1 VLICGS
7 QEKMAFFLN
16 WDFGWFGQTKREE
29 MIHWLNELLRDA
41 GVHGDTRIYL
51 RTIILLLCSILISI
65 ILWWI
70 TTNVVGR
77 LIHRILRKSKTHWH
91 EHLKKNKFF
100 TALAHLVPVLFFE
113 IMVRT
118 VFIDFPVILSFL
130 LRMIDVTIVLISL
143 YIIIRFLNTLGD
155 VLLDKPKLNDKPV
168 ASYIQLSKI
177 VITILLIVLMV
188 SITFSIDPI
197 VIVTSMGALT
207 AILLL
212 IFKDTI
218 LGFVGSIQL
227 AANDMIRI
235 GDWITMEK
243 FGADGYVTEIN
254 LATIKIQNFD
264 KTITTIPTY
273 SFISDSFKNW
283 RGMLDSDGRRVMR
296 SINIKIQSVKF
307 CTPELLE
314 KLAEIEIIRNYI
326 NTKQAEIN
334 EYNEKNNIN
343 RQVLLNG
350 LNQTNLGIFRHYVTT
365 YLTTNPAINLGMDLM
380 VRQLEPTDRGV
391 PVQLYAFTINK
402 KWADYEAVMADIFD
416 HLLASV
422 EYFEL
427 EVFEQPAGSD
437 MRIIAKGID

>member
-1 VLICGS
+1 
-7 QEKMAFFLN
+7 MAFFLN

>member
-1 VLICGS
+1 
-7 QEKMAFFLN
+7 MAFFLN

-77 LIHRILRKSKTHWH
+77 VIHRILRKSKTHWH

-100 TALAHLVPVLFFE
+100 TALAHLVPLLFFE

-118 VFIDFPVILSFL
+118 VFIDFPIILSFL
-130 LRMIDVTIVLISL
+130 LRMIDVTIVFISL
-143 YIIIRFLNTLGD
+143 FIIIRFLNTLGD

-188 SITFSIDPI
+188 SIAFSIDPI

-334 EYNEKNNIN
+334 EYNEKNKIN

-380 VRQLEPTDRGV
+380 VRQLEPTDKGV
-391 PVQLYAFTINK
+391 PIQLYAFTINK
-402 KWADYEAVMADIFD
+402 KWADYEAIMADIFD

-422 EYFEL
+422 QYFEL

-437 MRIIAKGID
+437 MRNIAKGIH

>member
-1 VLICGS
+1 
-7 QEKMAFFLN
+7 MAFFLN
-16 WDFGWFGQTKREE
+16 WDFGWFGQTKREQ
-29 MIHWLNELLRDA
+29 MIHWMNELLRDV

-70 TTNVVGR
+70 ATNVVGR
-77 LIHRILRKSKTHWH
+77 LIHRIFRKSKTHWY

-100 TALAHLVPVLFFE
+100 TALAHLVPLLFFE

-188 SITFSIDPI
+188 SIAFSIDPI

-334 EYNEKNNIN
+334 EYNEKNKIN

-380 VRQLEPTDRGV
+380 VRQLEPTETGV

-416 HLLASV
+416 HLLAAV
-422 EYFEL
+422 QYFEL

-437 MRIIAKGID
+437 MRIIAKGMV

>member
-1 VLICGS
+1 
-7 QEKMAFFLN
+7 MAYFLN
-16 WDFGWFGQTKREE
+16 WDFGWFGQAKRDQV
-29 MIHWLNELLRDA
+29 INWSNDVLRDV
-41 GVHGDTRIYL
+41 GIHGDTRIYI
-51 RTIILLLCSILISI
+51 RTILLLLASVFICFL
-65 ILWWI
+65 LWWLTRNI
-70 TTNVVGR
+70 LGR
-77 LIHRILRKSKTHWH
+77 IIHRILRKSKTPWF
-91 EHLKKNKFF
+91 EYLKKNKFF
-100 TALAHLVPVLFFE
+100 RAFAHLVPLLFFE
-113 IMVRT
+113 IMIRT

-130 LRMIDVTIVLISL
+130 LRMINVTIVLISL

-188 SITFSIDPI
+188 SIAFSIDPI

-307 CTPELLE
+307 CTPELLH

-334 EYNEKNNIN
+334 EYNEKNNVN

-350 LNQTNLGIFRHYVTT
+350 LNQTNLGIFRHYVAT
-365 YLTTNPAINLGMDLM
+365 YLATNPAINQGMDLM
-380 VRQLEPTDRGV
+380 VRQLEPTDTGV

-416 HLLASV
+416 HLLAAV
-422 EYFEL
+422 QYFEL

>member
-1 VLICGS
+1 
-7 QEKMAFFLN
+7 MAFFLN
-16 WDFGWFGQTKREE
+16 WDFGWFEQTKREE

-41 GVHGDTRIYL
+41 GVHGDTRIYS
-51 RTIILLLCSILISI
+51 RTIILLLCSVLISI

-100 TALAHLVPVLFFE
+100 TALAHLVPLLFFE

-130 LRMIDVTIVLISL
+130 LRMIDVTIVLITL

-188 SITFSIDPI
+188 SIAFNIDPI

-365 YLTTNPAINLGMDLM
+365 YLNTNPAINSGMDLM
-380 VRQLEPTDRGV
+380 VRQLEPTDKGV

-402 KWADYEAVMADIFD
+402 KWADYEAIMADIFD

-422 EYFEL
+422 QYFEL

-437 MRIIAKGID
+437 MRIVAKGID

>member
-1 VLICGS
+1 
-7 QEKMAFFLN
+7 MAFFLN

-188 SITFSIDPI
+188 SIAFSIDPI

>member
-1 VLICGS
+1 
-7 QEKMAFFLN
+7 MTFFLN

-118 VFIDFPVILSFL
+118 VFIDFPLILSFL

-188 SITFSIDPI
+188 SIAFSIDPI